1 MDFQAELAARLGAKR
16 PALEQSMDVGE
27 EDEAWPSDEP
37 GEPEARAG
45 EYIHCLLG
53 ITSRR

>member
-27 EDEAWPSDEP
+27 ENEAWPSDEP

-53 ITSRR
+53 IY